1 MSIDL
6 GKVTMK
12 KRLGRGGGDGPFSSS
27 IWASSLNL
35 TGSDFFGSSSCLR
48 KDAGN
53 LEVWGR
59 EGESRKKGFWRV
71 SILLPTDGDSPR
83 CPLSSPISGW
93 TWPLQHEKKSLGE
106 KRDDQIMQIT
116 KLFNIL
122 RKSFNGFA
130 FYPLFQPPLIFEG
143 RKFTL
148 FNHCIFFFSIWEQR
162 SFCVLFS

>member
-12 KRLGRGGGDGPFSSS
+12 ERLGRGGGMVLFLHQSEPHR
-27 IWASSLNL
+27 L
-35 TGSDFFGSSSCLR
+35 TSTEATFFGSSSCLR

-53 LEVWGR
+53 LEVCGR

-93 TWPLQHEKKSLGE
+93 TWPLQHEKKVWGKNEMIKLCKLRSCSIFFE
-106 KRDDQIMQIT
+106 KVLT
-116 KLFNIL
+116 A
-122 RKSFNGFA
+122 S
-130 FYPLFQPPLIFEG
+130 P
-143 RKFTL
+143 FTL
-148 FNHCIFFFSIWEQR
+148 SFSLHSFLREESSLFSIIV
-162 SFCVLFS
+162 SFSSQFETFSLKK